1 MAIEY
6 QNRRGDTYFLQA
18 GKTKTGKPKCYF
30 GKKKTGEP
38 VDTIPAGY
46 EIRENPDNAQV
57 MLRKVRPTEI
67 SPMEKELLCNGIRA
81 RTNLTHFI
89 VDVDG
94 DSLVVYVPDT
104 LPQEAESLVER
115 LSAIGGQ
122 MPSSIRAIAAQFV
135 TRSRYSP
142 MMRFSLTDPD
152 ERLFCLERWCFLGS
166 IDNWFPLAGPTPLSI
181 LIEKYVEHLGRESFY
196 ELV

>member
-6 QNRRGDTYFLQA
+6 QNRFGDTYFLQA
-18 GKTKTGKPKCYF
+18 GKTKTGKPKYYF

-57 MLRKVRPTEI
+57 TLRKVRPTEN
-67 SPMEKELLCNGIRA
+67 SPMEKDQLCNGIRE

-89 VDVDG
+89 VDADG
-94 DSLVVYVPDT
+94 DSLVVYVPDM
-104 LPQEAESLVER
+104 LQREAENLVAR
-115 LSAIGGQ
+115 LGAIMGRV
-122 MPSSIRAIAAQFV
+122 PSSVGSIAAQFV

-142 MMRFSLTDPD
+142 MMRFTLTDPD

-166 IDNWFPLAGPTPLSI
+166 IDNWLPLAGPTPLSI
-181 LIEKYVEHLGRESFY
+181 LIEKYVEHLGQESFY